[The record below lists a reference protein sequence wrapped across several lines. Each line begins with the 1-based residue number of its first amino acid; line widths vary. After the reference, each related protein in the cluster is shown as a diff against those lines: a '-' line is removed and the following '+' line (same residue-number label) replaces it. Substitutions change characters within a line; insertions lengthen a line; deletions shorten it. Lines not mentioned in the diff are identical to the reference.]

1 MKTFLKV
8 ITLAAAM
15 VSVSGVH
22 AAEAQKIGVV
32 FPSKVMQ
39 ESPQRDRIIKKLEA
53 EFKDRYSALQIIE
66 KDIKTLEAKIKQDG
80 ELLSNNELTGLQRQI
95 EVKVSEY
102 KLKRKAFE
110 EDNRRR
116 QGEEQQ
122 KALELV
128 REVINT
134 VAEEGNYDL
143 ILNAEQIVYSKP
155 GLDISD
161 KVIQEISTK

>member
-8 ITLAAAM
+8 ITLAAM
-15 VSVSGVH
+15 VSIPMVN

-53 EFKDRYSALQIIE
+53 EFKARYEELQVIE
-66 KDIKTLEAKIKQDG
+66 KDIKDLEAKIKRDG
-80 ELLSNNELTGLQRQI
+80 ELLSKDDLTGLQRQI

-122 KALELV
+122 KALIVV
-128 REVINT
+128 RDVINS
-134 VAEEGNYDL
+134 VAKQGGYDL
-143 ILNAEQIVYSKP
+143 ILNGEQTVFSIP
-155 GLDISD
+155 ALDISD

>member
-8 ITLAAAM
+8 ITLTAAM
-15 VSVSGVH
+15 ISISAVQ
-22 AAEAQKIGVV
+22 AEEAQKIGVV
-32 FPSKVMQ
+32 YPSKIMQ

-53 EFKDRYSALQIIE
+53 EFKDRYAELQSIE
-66 KDIKTLEAKIKQDG
+66 KEIKSLETKIKQDG
-80 ELLSNNELTGLQRQI
+80 ELLSNNELTTLQRKI

-102 KLKRKAFE
+102 KLNRKAFE

-122 KALELV
+122 QALEVV

-134 VAEEGNYDL
+134 VAKKDGYDL
-143 ILNAEQIVYSKP
+143 ILNGEQVVYSDSK
-155 GLDISD
+155 LDISD